1 MGFDLDIFGGTRKG
15 DIEIEELQIET
26 LNSLPLNQRLTK
38 TNKYQGRAA
47 QFTCSDCKKAKFA
60 ANVHI
65 LFDKDWI
72 VHSLLCFKCHQSRQT
87 VKKFGPVMVKKL
99 AKRGVRV

>member
-1 MGFDLDIFGGTRKG
+1 MPIDIFGDARRG
-15 DIEIEELQIET
+15 DTELEELQVET
-26 LNSLPLNQRLTK
+26 LNSLPLNQRIAK
-38 TNKYQGRAA
+38 TNKYQGRPA
-47 QFTCSDCKKAKFA
+47 QFTCNDCKKAKFA

-65 LFDKDWI
+65 FFGKDW
-72 VHSLLCFKCHQSRQT
+72 VVNSLLCYKCHQSRQT